1 MEVDKQKIK
10 NLEDYKKVN
19 KKIKEKKCLIF

>member
-1 MEVDKQKIK
+1 MEVNEQKIK
-10 NLEDYKKVN
+10 NVEDYKKVN